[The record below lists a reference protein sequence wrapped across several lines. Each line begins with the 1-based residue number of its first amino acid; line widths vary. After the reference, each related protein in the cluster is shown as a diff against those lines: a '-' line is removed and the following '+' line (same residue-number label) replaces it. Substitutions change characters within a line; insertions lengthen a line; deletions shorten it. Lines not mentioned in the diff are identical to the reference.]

1 MAQKEVTVT
10 IEAGASSTIPAHVIE
25 GFKAIPPPTIGHARL
40 SGFMDSGIKPLYRLG
55 EVVVGRAVTAKLTP
69 GDVTYTRP
77 AIEALGPGDFL
88 VMDLGGDQRVAA
100 GGEMTSLAAQVR
112 GAVGVII
119 DGLCTD
125 LLEISE
131 ARMPTWS
138 RGMSALVGRRLD
150 HHGGINVPIQCGGVL
165 VNPGDLVVADD
176 NGIVVIT
183 PAEAEDVYRAAR
195 WFEDRSPHQR
205 IWLQHGGSLA
215 DLTGLSAEQIAEK
228 NRERGWG

>member
-1 MAQKEVTVT
+1 MA
-10 IEAGASSTIPAHVIE
+10 IEQSTRVSDDLIE
-25 GFKAIPPPTIGHARL
+25 RFRSVPPPTIGHATTR
-40 SGFMDSGIKPLYRLG
+40 GFMDAGIKPIYRLG
-55 EVVVGRAVTAKLTP
+55 EIIVGRAVTAKLTP

-77 AIEALGPGDFL
+77 ACEALGPGDIL
-88 VMDLGGDQRVAA
+88 VMDVSGERRVAA
-100 GGEMTSLAAQVR
+100 WGEMTSLAAQVR

-165 VNPGDLVVADD
+165 VNPGDLIVADD
-176 NGIVVIT
+176 NGIVVIP

-205 IWLQHGGSLA
+205 VWLQHGGSLA

-228 NRERGWG
+228 NRERGWA